1 MTRRAFTPSL
11 LSGERQKVKPKAV
24 VVDDDPLARERLKDL
39 VSEVALVDIVGE
51 AGDGETAVRLI
62 DEIRPD
68 LAFLDIEM
76 PAWSGLEVVKRIRHS
91 PAVIF
96 TTAYDHYAITAFE
109 LAAVDYLLKPFGA
122 DRLREALERAL
133 STRGLEAGDL
143 DVGARAADALGSP
156 EERLKRL
163 FLRDRDTILPVAV
176 ERITRVEADGDY
188 VLVHADDR
196 SHLVR
201 LRLQDLESRLG
212 DRFLRVHRSHLVNL
226 DHVKVFEHQ
235 QDARLVVVMSDGT
248 RILASRARSRELPKL
263 PP

>member
-1 MTRRAFTPSL
+1 M
-11 LSGERQKVKPKAV
+11 KPKAV

-51 AGDGETAVRLI
+51 AGDGEAAVRLI
-62 DEIRPD
+62 DDIRPD

-76 PAWSGLEVVKRIRHS
+76 PACSGLEVVKRIRHS

-133 STRGLEAGDL
+133 STLGREAGDL
-143 DVGARAADALGSP
+143 DVGTRASDALGSS
-156 EERLKRL
+156 EERLTRL
-163 FLRDRDTILPVAV
+163 FLRERDTILPVAV

-188 VLVHADDR
+188 VSVHADDR
-196 SHLVR
+196 SYLVR

-212 DRFLRVHRSHLVNL
+212 HRFLRVHRSHLVNL

-248 RILASRARSRELPKL
+248 RILASRARSRELRKL
-263 PP
+263 AR

>member
-1 MTRRAFTPSL
+1 M
-11 LSGERQKVKPKAV
+11 KPKAV

-39 VSEVALVDIVGE
+39 VSEVPLVEIVGE
-51 AGDGETAVRLI
+51 AGDGEAAVQLI
-62 DEIRPD
+62 DEVEPD

-76 PAWSGLEVVKRIRHS
+76 PVWSGLEVVKRLRHA

-96 TTAYDHYAITAFE
+96 TTAYDHYAIAAFE

-133 STRGLEAGDL
+133 ATLGRGAGAL
-143 DVGARAADALGSP
+143 DVRARVAEAMNSP
-156 EERLKRL
+156 EERLTRL
-163 FLRDRDTILPVAV
+163 FLREKDTILPVAV
-176 ERITRVEADGDY
+176 ERITRFEADGDY
-188 VLVHADDR
+188 VLVHAGDR
-196 SHLVR
+196 SHMVR

-248 RILASRARSRELPKL
+248 RILASRARSRELRRL
-263 PP
+263 AR